1 MLQILSMLFL
11 ALCIGNVHAA
21 GKNQS
26 QQRKT
31 MPKAIASAK
40 AVQNPV
46 QQVAL
51 RPGRAGA
58 KQRFVRRA
66 VAPPPPEIFNPDV
79 LNIQSTAVLVVNPSN
94 GSVIYDK
101 NISAVSPIASIT
113 KLMTAMV
120 VLDAKLPLDE
130 SITLTED
137 DLDYLKHT
145 GSRLH
150 IGTVLTRDEMLR
162 LALMSSENRAA
173 SALGRAYPGGVAAF
187 IREMNLK
194 ALSLEMMHTS
204 FADSTGLSSSNVS
217 TAQDLAKM
225 VTAAYQYPLI
235 RQYSTGNGYAV
246 QTHSGR
252 ALEFRNTNSLI
263 VSPEWSIGLSKTG
276 YIREAGRCLVMHVTI
291 AGSPIVIVLLDSWGR
306 LSRSG
311 DANRIKKWIE
321 YHAGRTLG

>member
-137 DLDYLKHT
+137 DLDYLKNT

-194 ALSLEMMHTS
+194 ALSL
-204 FADSTGLSSSNVS
+204 
-217 TAQDLAKM
+217 
-225 VTAAYQYPLI
+225 
-235 RQYSTGNGYAV
+235 
-246 QTHSGR
+246 
-252 ALEFRNTNSLI
+252 
-263 VSPEWSIGLSKTG
+263 
-276 YIREAGRCLVMHVTI
+276 
-291 AGSPIVIVLLDSWGR
+291 
-306 LSRSG
+306 
-311 DANRIKKWIE
+311 
-321 YHAGRTLG
+321 